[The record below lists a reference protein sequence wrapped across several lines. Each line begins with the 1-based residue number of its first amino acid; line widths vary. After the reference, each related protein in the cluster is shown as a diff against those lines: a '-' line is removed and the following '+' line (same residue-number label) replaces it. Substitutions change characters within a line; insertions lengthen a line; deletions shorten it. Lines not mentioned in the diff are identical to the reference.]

1 LPSSLERENH
11 SDPEPLGCPPS
22 SLPAL
27 PLARALL
34 LGAGLFVLGGCRDD
48 GATPPTQPVQ
58 EVAVYHVTRAPQ
70 AVSTTLPGRASA
82 HLVAEIRPQ
91 VGGILLKRLFEEGET
106 VKAGQALYQID
117 PQTYEA
123 ALAQAEASVTSAR
136 ATLKAAE
143 LKAKRDAQLVKID
156 AISAEDNESA
166 QASLLEARASLQSA
180 QAALRTARI
189 NLGYTKINAPIA
201 GRTATSSVTAG
212 ALVTAE
218 QTTALTT
225 VQQLDP
231 IYVDFTQPSGTL
243 LRLKRELAEGKIT
256 PAEEKDAA
264 RIRLQL
270 EDGSTYAHE
279 GTLTFNGVSVDEST
293 GSVTLRALVP
303 NPDGL
308 LLPGMYIK
316 ATLSEGM
323 QQDAILVP
331 QQGVSRDERGD
342 ATALVVVDGK
352 VEQRE
357 LTLDRAVGNRWWVSK
372 GLEDG
377 DQLIVQG
384 LQKVRVG
391 QPVQAIDWKHDKAG
405 DASLTARND
414 STD

>member
-1 LPSSLERENH
+1 MPSVSLTR
-11 SDPEPLGCPPS
+11 S
-22 SLPAL
+22 

-34 LGAGLFVLGGCRDD
+34 LGAGLTALAGCNDS
-48 GATPPTQPVQ
+48 APTDQARPLQ
-58 EVAVYHVTRAPQ
+58 EVAVYRVATAPQ
-70 AVSTTLPGRASA
+70 ALSTTLPGRASA

-91 VGGILLKRLFEEGET
+91 VGGILLKRLFEEGAT

-123 ALAQAEASVTSAR
+123 AVAQAEASVTSAR

-143 LKAKRDAQLVKID
+143 LKARRDAQLVKID

-166 QASLLEARASLQSA
+166 QAALLEARASLQSA
-180 QAALRTARI
+180 QATLRTARI
-189 NLGYTKINAPIA
+189 NLGYTRIDAPIA
-201 GRTATSSVTAG
+201 GRTATSSVTPG

-243 LRLKRELAEGKIT
+243 LRLKRELAEGKLA
-256 PAEEKDAA
+256 PAEQKDAT
-264 RIRLQL
+264 RISLEL
-270 EDGSTYAHE
+270 EDGSAYPHA

-308 LLPGMYIK
+308 LLPGMYLK
-316 ATLSEGM
+316 ATLQEGV

-342 ATALVVVDGK
+342 ATALVVVGGK

-357 LTLDRAVGNRWWVSK
+357 LTLARAVGDRWWVSK
-372 GLEDG
+372 GLAEG

-391 QPVQAIDWKHDKAG
+391 QQVQVVEPNAG
-405 DASLTARND
+405 AGLTARND
-414 STD
+414 SAD

>member
-1 LPSSLERENH
+1 MSSFFPSQSPR
-11 SDPEPLGCPPS
+11 S
-22 SLPAL
+22 
-27 PLARALL
+27 PLAHALL
-34 LGAGLFVLGGCRDD
+34 LGASLFVLGGCRDE
-48 GATPPTQPVQ
+48 GAALPTQPLQ
-58 EVAVYHVTRAPQ
+58 EVAVYHVTSAPQ
-70 AVSTTLPGRASA
+70 SLSTTLPGRASA

-91 VGGILLKRLFEEGET
+91 VGGILLKRLFEEGAT

-180 QAALRTARI
+180 QASLRTARI

-201 GRTATSSVTAG
+201 GRTSTSSVTAG

-243 LRLKRELAEGKIT
+243 LRLKRELAEGKLA

-264 RIRLQL
+264 RISLQL
-270 EDGSTYAHE
+270 EDGSTYAHA

-316 ATLSEGM
+316 ATLPEGV

-331 QQGVSRDERGD
+331 QQGVSRDERGG

-357 LTLDRAVGNRWWVSK
+357 LTLARAVGNRWWVSK

-391 QPVQAIDWKHDKAG
+391 QQVQAIDKTEDTG
-405 DASLTARND
+405 LTARND

>member
-1 LPSSLERENH
+1 M
-11 SDPEPLGCPPS
+11 
-22 SLPAL
+22 A
-27 PLARALL
+27 
-34 LGAGLFVLGGCRDD
+34 GCRDS
-48 GATPPTQPVQ
+48 GPAQPPTLVQ
-58 EVAVYHVTRAPQ
+58 QVGVYHVSSGPQ
-70 AVSTTLPGRASA
+70 ALSMTLPGRASA

-91 VGGILLKRLFEEGET
+91 VGGILLKRLFEEGAT
-106 VKAGQALYQID
+106 VKAGQPLYQID
-117 PQTYEA
+117 PQPYEA
-123 ALAQAEASVTSAR
+123 ALAQAEATVTSSR

-189 NLGYTKINAPIA
+189 NLGYTKINAPID
-201 GRTATSSVTAG
+201 GQTSTSSVTPG

-231 IYVDFTQPSGTL
+231 IYVDFTQPSSTL
-243 LRLKRELAEGKIT
+243 LRLKRELAEGKLA
-256 PAEEKDAA
+256 PAEQKDAT
-264 RIRLQL
+264 RISLEL
-270 EDGSTYAHE
+270 EDGSTYGHE

-316 ATLSEGM
+316 ATLQEGV

-357 LTLDRAVGNRWWVSK
+357 LTLARAVGNRWWVSK
-372 GLEDG
+372 GLDEG

-391 QPVQAIDWKHDKAG
+391 QEVQAIEAG
-405 DASLTARND
+405 AGNSLTAQTD
-414 STD
+414 SHD

>member
-1 LPSSLERENH
+1 MSFFFAIRS
-11 SDPEPLGCPPS
+11 
-22 SLPAL
+22 
-27 PLARALL
+27 PLARALML
-34 LGAGLFVLGGCRDD
+34 SAGLIILNGCDD
-48 GATPPTQPVQ
+48 NAPAATARPLQA
-58 EVAVYHVTRAPQ
+58 VAVYHVTRAPQ
-70 AVSTTLPGRASA
+70 ALSTTLPGRASA

-91 VGGILLKRLFEEGET
+91 VGGILLKRLFVEGET

-123 ALAQAEASVTSAR
+123 AVAQAEATVSSAS
-136 ATLKAAE
+136 ATLKASE
-143 LKAKRDAQLVKID
+143 LKARRDADLVKID

-166 QASLLEARASLQSA
+166 QSTLLQNRASLQSA

-189 NLGYTKINAPIA
+189 NLGYTRINAPIA
-201 GRTATSSVTAG
+201 GRTDTSSVTPG

-243 LRLKRELAEGKIT
+243 LRLKRELAEGKLA
-256 PAEEKDAA
+256 PAEQKDAT
-264 RIRLQL
+264 RISLQL

-293 GSVTLRALVP
+293 DSVTLRALVP

-316 ATLSEGM
+316 ATLQEGV
-323 QQDAILVP
+323 QPDAILVP
-331 QQGVSRDERGD
+331 QQGVSRDERGG

-357 LTLDRAVGNRWWVSK
+357 LTLARAVGNRWWVSK
-372 GLEDG
+372 GLTAG
-377 DQLIVQG
+377 DQLIVEG

-391 QPVQAIDWKHDKAG
+391 QQVQVN
-405 DASLTARND
+405 DANLTAHND